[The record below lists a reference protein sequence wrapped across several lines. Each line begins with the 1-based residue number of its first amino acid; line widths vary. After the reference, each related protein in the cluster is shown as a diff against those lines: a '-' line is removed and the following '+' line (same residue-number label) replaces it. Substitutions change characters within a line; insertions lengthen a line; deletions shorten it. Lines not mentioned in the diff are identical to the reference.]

1 MESSQLGQYVP
12 VLLLALV
19 AIGFAAGTLL
29 VSVIVGWRSKR
40 NKMKDTAYECGML
53 PIGEGSTRM
62 SVKFYLVAMLFILFD
77 IEAVFLYPWAVVYR
91 DLKMFGFVEMLLFVV
106 LVLAGFFYIWK
117 KGVLDWNHAEGLEI
131 QQIALPKEEDV
142 THVV

>member
-1 MESSQLGQYVP
+1 MQGESSCQRNSLLFIVTAMESSQLGQYVP
-12 VLLLALV
+12 VLLLGLV
-19 AIGFAAGTLL
+19 AVGFAFGTLL

-77 IEAVFLYPWAVVYR
+77 IEVVFMYPWGR
-91 DLKMFGFVEMLLFVV
+91 
-106 LVLAGFFYIWK
+106 
-117 KGVLDWNHAEGLEI
+117 GLS
-131 QQIALPKEEDV
+131 
-142 THVV
+142 